1 MAASPAEAPRR
12 TRSVWRTIA
21 RTPVALFLILL
32 MAVGSVFLWIGIPVG
47 WLYVASRM
55 VKTSQPT
62 LGPYVLVIIGIP
74 ITMVIV
80 GKLLFK
86 LDSVYSTLTGQK
98 SEVQFRAPWLKSMRG
113 ERDTGRKLTV
123 LEMTMVISVSIETLR
138 GDVRSEWE
146 DELTRLGAGAAF
158 PGIEFYAAYLDP
170 SKPSL
175 LDHLPPAGVAESQA
189 QASYQASADDLAA
202 EWRDVLYVERLLGAA
217 AQP

>member
-86 LDSVYSTLTGQK
+86 LDSVYSSLTGTK
-98 SEVQFRAPWLKSMRG
+98 SGSSSAP
-113 ERDTGRKLTV
+113 
-123 LEMTMVISVSIETLR
+123 
-138 GDVRSEWE
+138 
-146 DELTRLGAGAAF
+146 
-158 PGIEFYAAYLDP
+158 PG
-170 SKPSL
+170 
-175 LDHLPPAGVAESQA
+175 
-189 QASYQASADDLAA
+189 
-202 EWRDVLYVERLLGAA
+202 
-217 AQP
+217 